1 MAKPKP
7 KSDEEKKAAL
17 SQMLSLAETTNHLTN
32 AGPAAAPA
40 GSESGQQASPTPP
53 PTPDNQEQKG
63 ENASVAPTPE
73 AAVPAASEPATSPAP
88 EAPAPEPTALKPAPV
103 RTPEPEPEAPAP
115 VAAAVTKTND
125 SAVEPSPVAIPD
137 STTTVEVG
145 AVELASL
152 FKPSADKKVFTMRL
166 TDAHYQYLLLLGTI
180 VGNGA
185 SAPDIVHN
193 IIEHFIDKN
202 DQQIQKAIAKQ
213 LRQRQAKK

>member
-17 SQMLSLAETTNHLTN
+17 SQMLSLAETTNHLTST
-32 AGPAAAPA
+32 APAPASVPA
-40 GSESGQQASPTPP
+40 GSESGQASPPA
-53 PTPDNQEQKG
+53 PTPENQEQKG
-63 ENASVAPTPE
+63 EKNSVAPPAE
-73 AAVPAASEPATSPAP
+73 AEAPAASEPATTPAP
-88 EAPAPEPTALKPAPV
+88 EVPTPEPTASTPAPV
-103 RTPEPEPEAPAP
+103 PTPGPEPEAPVP
-115 VAAAVTKTND
+115 VAAAATKDND
-125 SAVEPSPVAIPD
+125 SAVEPSPGAIPD
-137 STTTVEVG
+137 SVTTVEVG

>member
-17 SQMLSLAETTNHLTN
+17 SQMLSLAETTNHLTS
-32 AGPAAAPA
+32 AAPAAHA
-40 GSESGQQASPTPP
+40 GSESVQETPPTPAT
-53 PTPDNQEQKG
+53 TPDNQEQKG

-73 AAVPAASEPATSPAP
+73 AAVPAASEPATSPALEVP
-88 EAPAPEPTALKPAPV
+88 SPEPTALTPAPV
-103 RTPEPEPEAPAP
+103 PTPEPEPKAPAP
-115 VAAAVTKTND
+115 AAAAATKDND
-125 SAVEPSPVAIPD
+125 SAVEPSPGAIPD
-137 STTTVEVG
+137 SVTTVEVG